1 MIVHYKGCN
10 AKYPEKP
17 EGEKPQQIEELELD
31 DNEVV
36 LQCVDCGAFEVVQKS
51 EATNG

>member
-1 MIVHYKGCN
+1 MIVHYKTCN

-17 EGEKPQQIEELELD
+17 ADEQPQQIVEMELD

-36 LQCVDCGAFEVVQKS
+36 RQCVDCGAFEVVEKL
-51 EATNG
+51 EAAHG